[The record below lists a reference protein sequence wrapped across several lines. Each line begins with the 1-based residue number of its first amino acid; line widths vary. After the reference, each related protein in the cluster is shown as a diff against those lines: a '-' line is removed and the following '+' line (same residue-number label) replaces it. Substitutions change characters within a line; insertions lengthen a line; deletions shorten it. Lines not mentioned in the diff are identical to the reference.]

1 MRPSTSVLALASA
14 LAVAPGVALA
24 QQAPVFEAGTDIVK
38 VTVTVFD
45 HDRQPVTDLAREDF
59 EVLEDGVPQELLL
72 FARSYEPGQ
81 DDTLALDVG
90 MLMDTS
96 ESMLDELE
104 FSQTAAVRFL
114 NAVPR
119 ARDLLTIFFDQ
130 DIRVSRYDSEHQQG
144 LIRRIQEA
152 AGGGNTAL
160 YDAITVY
167 LSRVYGAGGR
177 QVMVL
182 FSDGEDSISTV
193 SMGETLEMVRS
204 SNVTIYPIAF
214 GYGPGSRRRD
224 FRSRAF
230 LQQLANITGGELFMA
245 TNPRKIRGIYDEIL
259 EQLEAQY
266 VIGFKS
272 SNPERDGR
280 FRKLEVRLDRDS
292 LEPRHRQGYYA
303 PEPPGSAGSDSP

>member
-1 MRPSTSVLALASA
+1 MRPRSIAAILASA
-14 LAVAPGVALA
+14 LAGGLPAAA
-24 QQAPVFEAGTDIVK
+24 QDAPVFASGTDVVK

-45 HDRQPVTDLAREDF
+45 RDHQLVTDLERGDF
-59 EVLEDGVPQELLL
+59 EVLEDGVPQQLLL
-72 FARSYEPGQ
+72 FARSYDPGQ
-81 DDTLALDVG
+81 DETLALDLG

-96 ESMLDELE
+96 ESMLDDLA
-104 FSQTAAVRFL
+104 FSQLAAVRFL

-144 LIRRIQEA
+144 LIRRIQESS
-152 AGGGNTAL
+152 GGGNTAL

-167 LSRVYGAGGR
+167 LSRVYGGGGR

-214 GYGPGSRRRD
+214 GFGPGSRRRD
-224 FRSRAF
+224 FRARAF
-230 LQQLANITGGELFMA
+230 LRQLADVTGGEMFL
-245 TNPRKIRGIYDEIL
+245 PSSPHKLREIYDDIL
-259 EQLEAQY
+259 AQLEAQY
-266 VIGFKS
+266 VLGFKS
-272 SNPERDGR
+272 SNKTTDGR
-280 FRKLEVRLDRDS
+280 FRKLEIRLDRDS
-292 LEPRHRQGYYA
+292 LQARHRQGYYA
-303 PEPPGSAGSDSP
+303 PEPPDTADGGGR

>member
-1 MRPSTSVLALASA
+1 MRRCTFALALASA
-14 LAVAPGVALA
+14 LATAAPGAA
-24 QQAPVFEAGTDIVK
+24 QDAPVFASETDIVK

-45 HDRQPVTDLAREDF
+45 EKRGLVTDLEREDF
-59 EVLEDGVPQELLL
+59 EIFEDGVPQDLLL
-72 FARSYEPGQ
+72 FAQSYDPGQ
-81 DDTLALDVG
+81 DDTLALDLG

-96 ESMLDELE
+96 ESMLDELA
-104 FSQTAAVRFL
+104 FSQVAAVRFL

-119 ARDLLTIFFDQ
+119 ARDLLTVFFDQ

-144 LIRRIQEA
+144 LIRRIHET

-214 GYGPGSRRRD
+214 GFGPGSRRRD
-224 FRSRAF
+224 FRARAF
-230 LQQLANITGGELFMA
+230 LQQLADITGGEVFHPSSPQKL
-245 TNPRKIRGIYDEIL
+245 RGIYDEIL
-259 EQLEAQY
+259 AQLEAQY
-266 VIGFKS
+266 VIGFRS
-272 SNPERDGR
+272 SNSAADGR
-280 FRKLEVRLDRDS
+280 FRHLEVRVKRDS
-292 LEPRHRQGYYA
+292 VEPHHRQGYYA
-303 PEPPGSAGSDSP
+303 PAPPESADAGGE

>member
-1 MRPSTSVLALASA
+1 MRPALALGILLATAAAAALPARAQDSA
-14 LAVAPGVALA
+14 
-24 QQAPVFEAGTDIVK
+24 VFAAGTDVVK

-45 HDRQPVTDLAREDF
+45 DDDGLVTDLTREDF
-59 EVLEDGVPQELLL
+59 EILEDGEPQELLL
-72 FARSYEPGQ
+72 FARSYDPGQ
-81 DDTLALDVG
+81 DETLALDLG

-119 ARDLLTIFFDQ
+119 ARDLLTVFFDQ
-130 DIRVSRYDSEHQQG
+130 DIRLSRYDSEHQQG
-144 LIRRIQEA
+144 LIRRIHEA

-182 FSDGEDSISTV
+182 FSDGEDSTSTV
-193 SMGETLEMVRS
+193 SMGEALEMVRS

-230 LQQLANITGGELFMA
+230 LQQLADISGGELFMA
-245 TNPRKIRGIYDEIL
+245 TSPRKIRGIYDTIL

-266 VIGFKS
+266 VIGFVS
-272 SNPERDGR
+272 SNASPDGR
-280 FRKLEVRLDRDS
+280 FRELEVRVRDES

-303 PEPPGSAGSDSP
+303 PEPAVLADSP

>member
-1 MRPSTSVLALASA
+1 MRRGLLAAAVIALLA
-14 LAVAPGVALA
+14 APGRA
-24 QQAPVFEAGTDIVK
+24 QDGAVFSAGTDVVK

-45 HDRQPVTDLAREDF
+45 EDRELVTGLSREDF
-59 EVLEDGVPQELLL
+59 EVLEDGVPQELLM

-81 DDTLALDVG
+81 DETLSLDLG

-119 ARDLLTIFFDQ
+119 ARDLLTVFFDQ

-144 LIRRIQEA
+144 LIRRIHEA

-193 SMGETLEMVRS
+193 SMGEALEMVRS

-224 FRSRAF
+224 FRARAF
-230 LQQLANITGGELFMA
+230 LQQLANISGGEMFFA
-245 TNPRKIRGIYDEIL
+245 TTPRRIRDIYDAIL

-266 VIGFKS
+266 VIGFQS
-272 SNPERDGR
+272 TNPERDGR
-280 FRKLEVRLDRDS
+280 YRKLEVRIRDES
-292 LEPRHRQGYYA
+292 LQPRHRQGYYGPA
-303 PEPPGSAGSDSP
+303 PPEAVQADSP